1 MADFTDLELL
11 QSQDR
16 LWEMG
21 TPGGAFVGG
30 KPKKRSDYGKR
41 TRTLADYR
49 AGDTAQRETPTATP
63 QAPGGN
69 VIKTWIPSPAEQYAI
84 SNSNLGAATQSIQ
97 RENDSRVSQ
106 RREMRRMAHEQ
117 QLAAMRMQ
125 SENARANA
133 DREAMLIRELLSGM

>member
-49 AGDTAQRETPTATP
+49 AGDTAQREMDWWDVDDEEWEDPIT
-63 QAPGGN
+63 
-69 VIKTWIPSPAEQYAI
+69 
-84 SNSNLGAATQSIQ
+84 
-97 RENDSRVSQ
+97 
-106 RREMRRMAHEQ
+106 
-117 QLAAMRMQ
+117 
-125 SENARANA
+125 
-133 DREAMLIRELLSGM
+133 ELVYG

>member
-41 TRTLADYR
+41 TRTLAEYR
-49 AGDTAQRETPTATP
+49 AGDTAQRDTPTEAPQSPRGSSMFFGIATP
-63 QAPGGN
+63 NEQAALAAGN
-69 VIKTWIPSPAEQYAI
+69 LKSAMSDIR
-84 SNSNLGAATQSIQ
+84 

>member
-1 MADFTDLELL
+1 MVGTRRLADFNANPGSFMQGEEEDEGP
-11 QSQDR
+11 DGFADFGG
-16 LWEMG
+16 G
-21 TPGGAFVGG
+21 TVLPVKNGKVQFPRAGRAARPASTGGAGMFG
-30 KPKKRSDYGKR
+30 
-41 TRTLADYR
+41 TLASPDDQYR
-49 AGDTAQRETPTATP
+49 MSQGMSGKAMSD
-63 QAPGGN
+63 
-69 VIKTWIPSPAEQYAI
+69 
-84 SNSNLGAATQSIQ
+84 IQ

>member
-1 MADFTDLELL
+1 MI
-11 QSQDR
+11 
-16 LWEMG
+16 
-21 TPGGAFVGG
+21 
-30 KPKKRSDYGKR
+30 
-41 TRTLADYR
+41 
-49 AGDTAQRETPTATP
+49 
-63 QAPGGN
+63 N
-69 VIKTWIPSPAEQYAI
+69 TWIPSPAEQYAI

-97 RENDSRVSQ
+97 RENDSRVAQ